1 MYELPKEVNQVIHTI
16 ERAGFEA
23 VLVGGPVRDLL
34 RGATPHDWDIA
45 TSARPEQMMTLFPKT
60 IPTGVQHGT
69 VTVLVGN
76 MQVEVTTYRR
86 EAAYQDHRKPESVE
100 FVPDLME
107 DLKRRDFTINA
118 MAYRTETGIVDLFG
132 GQEDL
137 KNGIIRAVGDA
148 QERFE
153 EDALRMLR
161 AVRFACKLDFAIEAQ
176 TLSAIT
182 EKAPLLRYIS
192 RERIAAELIAALCAP
207 MPRHLLLLQQTG
219 LATYCL
225 PELSDWKGTEWETV
239 VGLLER
245 LPAEKNLRLAALFY
259 REGQDTARCTALAE
273 KTLIRLKLDNRTIY
287 NVETILKNQKV
298 SFPLSE
304 PALKRLVRDVGEP
317 LLEATLWLSAA
328 VDNSERQ
335 SEAWVNE
342 TIQMYQKIKRQREAV
357 FLRDLDLSGDDL
369 KREGL
374 DGKEIGRLL
383 QALLEWV
390 IEHPE
395 QNRKNLLL
403 ERMRFMRKEG
413 MR

>member
-16 ERAGFEA
+16 EQAGFEA

-76 MQVEVTTYRR
+76 MSVEVTTYRR
-86 EAAYQDHRKPESVE
+86 EASYQDHRKPESVE

-161 AVRFACKLDFAIEAQ
+161 AVRFACKLDFAIESQ

-219 LATYCL
+219 LAAYCL
-225 PELSDWKGTEWETV
+225 PELFDWNGTEWETV
-239 VGLLER
+239 VRLLER

-259 REGQDTARCTALAE
+259 REGQDTEPSSALAK

-304 PALKRLVRDVGEP
+304 PALKRLVRGVGEP
-317 LLEATLWLSAA
+317 LLEATLWFSAA
-328 VDNSERQ
+328 VDTSERQ